1 MNPQRTLIHIGY
13 HKTGSTW
20 LQDILFQPEY
30 GYTPLMNHREV
41 FENIV
46 RPHGL
51 LFHPQGAKKL
61 ILERT
66 KKLDS
71 KMVGVISSEILSGNP
86 FYGGR
91 ESDQFAQHLYKINP
105 NARILI
111 SIRSQVSMIVSVYMQ
126 YISRGGTLS
135 LKEFFSDNPIIGY
148 TRFAPEHFEYHRL
161 IALYYKLFGTDNV
174 MVATQESLAKNAL
187 SFAQSISSFANAIPL
202 TKLNSNQ
209 VGTSHPEYTAWL
221 LRRINHF
228 RSGPVSCEPMINLG
242 LFSNALYRIVG
253 ALGRQ
258 KIVKELLK
266 NSRPIRNYIENRFE
280 GRFKESNRQL
290 KAMLGDKINLDHYDF

>member
-1 MNPQRTLIHIGY
+1 MNQQRTLIHIGY

-20 LQDILFQPEY
+20 LQDILFQPKY
-30 GYTPLMNHREV
+30 GYIPLMNHREV

-51 LFHPQGAKKL
+51 LFQPQAPQKL

-91 ESDQFAQHLYKINP
+91 ESDQFAQHLYKIDP

-111 SIRSQVSMIVSVYMQ
+111 SIRSQVPMLVSVYMQ

-135 LKEFFSDNPIIGY
+135 PEAFFSDHPIIGY
-148 TRFAPEHFEYHRL
+148 TCFSPEHFEYHRL
-161 IALYYKLFGTDNV
+161 IKLYHTLFGIDNV
-174 MVATQESLAKNAL
+174 MVVTQESLAENAL
-187 SFAQSISSFANAIPL
+187 SFAQNISNFAKAIPL
-202 TKLNSNQ
+202 TALNNNQ
-209 VGTSHPEYTAWL
+209 VGTSNPEYTAWL

-228 RSGPVSCEPMINLG
+228 RSGPVSCEPMIDLG
-242 LFSNALYRIVG
+242 LFSDTLYRIIA

-258 KIVKELLK
+258 TLIKHLLK
-266 NSRPIRNYIENRFE
+266 DSCPIKSYVTTCFE
-280 GRFKESNRQL
+280 GRFQKSNRQL
-290 KAMLGDKINLDHYDF
+290 KAMLGAKINLARYDL